1 MEKLLIIAKESA
13 PVWSL
18 VSASFILA
26 YAISF
31 TAIPTIVRVARL
43 KNLTALP
50 NKRTSHSDAVPNL
63 GGIAL
68 FTGFLISTIIVAG
81 SYFSTDIF
89 YVISCL
95 VILFF
100 IGMKDDILVIDP
112 KKKLAAQILVAMIIA
127 ILADLK
133 IDSLFEMFNIS
144 NISYFESVALTVL
157 LILVII
163 NGFNLIDGIDG
174 LASGIGILTSTVFGF
189 LFWELQNTSY
199 TIICFS
205 LAGALSGFFQH
216 NVFGKQNK
224 IFLGDTG
231 SLILGLLM
239 SIIMVELLQPD
250 KFAASEGFI
259 HSTPALAI
267 GILIV
272 PIFDIIRIFTIRISQ
287 GKSPFIADKQH
298 IHHLLLKLGFSH
310 LHSTLILLGVNVF
323 FILLCFSLQ
332 NIGNL
337 PLILTVFSLATAMS
351 YFLQK
356 LVARRV
362 AQEYSREVDFAEV
375 RNYEAAVNFDF
386 VTKSEVDLAKVDM
399 PEPEFVVINYEIP
412 EPKVAKVEMP
422 EPEFEVEKIV
432 MPEPEPV
439 GAEVEIR

>member
-1 MEKLLIIAKESA
+1 MEKLLTIAKESA

-26 YAISF
+26 FAISF

-43 KNLTALP
+43 KNLCALP
-50 NKRTSHSDAVPNL
+50 NKRTSHSDATPNL

-81 SYFSTDIF
+81 SYFSSEIF

-95 VILFF
+95 VIMFF
-100 IGMKDDILVIDP
+100 IGIKDDILVIDP
-112 KKKLAAQILVAMIIA
+112 KKKLAAQIGVAMIIA
-127 ILADLK
+127 ILADIK
-133 IDSLFEMFNIS
+133 IESLFQIFNIG
-144 NISYFESVALTVL
+144 NIPYFGSVVLTVL

-174 LASGIGILTSTVFGF
+174 LASGIGILTSMVFGF

-205 LAGALSGFFQH
+205 LTGALSGFFLH

-239 SIIMVELLQPD
+239 SIMMVEFMQPD
-250 KFAASEGFI
+250 QVAASERFI

-272 PIFDIIRIFTIRISQ
+272 PVFDIIRIFTIRISQ

-323 FILLCFSLQ
+323 FIALCLSLQ
-332 NIGNL
+332 DLGNL
-337 PLILTVFSLATAMS
+337 PIILTVFSLATIMS

-356 LVARRV
+356 ISARRV
-362 AQEYSREVDFAEV
+362 AQEYLMEADLAEV
-375 RNYEAAVNFDF
+375 RNNEALVNLIF
-386 VTKSEVDLAKVDM
+386 VPESEL
-399 PEPEFVVINYEIP
+399 EL
-412 EPKVAKVEMP
+412 AKVEMP
-422 EPEFEVEKIV
+422 EPEFELTKVE
-432 MPEPEPV
+432 MPEPEPEP
-439 GAEVEIR
+439 AKVELR